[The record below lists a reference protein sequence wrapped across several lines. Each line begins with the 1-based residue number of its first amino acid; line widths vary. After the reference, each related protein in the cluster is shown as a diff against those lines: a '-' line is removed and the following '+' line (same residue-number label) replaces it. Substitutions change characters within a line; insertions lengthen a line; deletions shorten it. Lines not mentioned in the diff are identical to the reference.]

1 MTPTKTN
8 PALAGASNRGA
19 GIKHFKSKHTAPT
32 SPNQGVGLRLYAQL
46 FCKPKATSL
55 NRESLPT
62 PLQYLTER
70 GLLIRRLKG
79 EWALITCP
87 SHNGGN
93 EKNPSLSINTVDG
106 HFRCHACG
114 VKGRD
119 ILALHRLIKGLGF
132 RDAVR
137 DLGGRSHD

>member
-32 SPNQGVGLRLYAQL
+32 SPNQGAGLRLYAKL
-46 FCKPKATSL
+46 FCKPTAVSL
-55 NRESLPT
+55 DRESLPT

-70 GLLIRRLKG
+70 GLLVRRLKG

-87 SHNGGN
+87 SHKNGA
-93 EKNPSLSINTVDG
+93 EKNPSMSVNLPEG
-106 HFRCHACG
+106 YFRCHACG
-114 VKGRD
+114 TKGGD
-119 ILALHRLIKGLGF
+119 IIALHRLITGLGF
-132 RDAVR
+132 RDALR
-137 DLGGRSHD
+137 DLGDCHD

>member
-46 FCKPKATSL
+46 FCKPTAVSL

-87 SHNGGN
+87 SHKNGA
-93 EKNPSLSINTVDG
+93 EKNPSMSVNLPEG
-106 HFRCHACG
+106 YFRCHACG
-114 VKGRD
+114 AKGGD
-119 ILALHRLIKGLGF
+119 IIALHRLITGLGF
-132 RDAVR
+132 RDALR
-137 DLGGRSHD
+137 DLGGCHD

>member
-46 FCKPKATSL
+46 FCKPTAVSL

-87 SHNGGN
+87 SHKNGA
-93 EKNPSLSINTVDG
+93 EKNPSMSVNLPEG
-106 HFRCHACG
+106 YFRCHACG
-114 VKGRD
+114 AKGGD
-119 ILALHRLIKGLGF
+119 IIALHRLITGLGF

-137 DLGGRSHD
+137 DLGDCHD

>member
-46 FCKPKATSL
+46 FCKPTAVSL

-87 SHNGGN
+87 SHKNGA
-93 EKNPSLSINTVDG
+93 EKNPSMSVNLTEG

-114 VKGRD
+114 AKGGD
-119 ILALHRLIKGLGF
+119 IIALHRLITGLGF
-132 RDAVR
+132 RDALR
-137 DLGGRSHD
+137 ELGGCHD